1 VRESS
6 LDRLERIVVVGAS
19 LAGLR
24 SVEMLRSEGFEGSI
38 TLVGAEERLPY
49 DRPPLSKKVLSGEWE
64 PERIALRKPDE
75 FASIDVDLRLGRRAE
90 RLDVPGRSVE
100 LSDGDRVPYDGLV
113 IATGAEARRLRGQ
126 PDLPGVFMLR
136 TLDDSLALRAALLS
150 GSPRVVVVG
159 AGFIGSE
166 VAATARGLG
175 CDVTILEMLDV
186 PLLRALGAAMGAACG
201 ELHRDH
207 GVSLRL
213 GVGVEA
219 IEGDGRVERVRLTDG
234 STVAADVV
242 VVGVGV
248 APATGWLADSGL
260 EVRDGVVCD
269 AYLAAGPP
277 GVYAAGDVTR
287 WPNALFGEEM
297 RVEHWTN
304 AAEQGAHAARNL
316 LAKAGHGGGTVTPY
330 APVPFF
336 WSDQY
341 GTRIQFLGRAG
352 ADDEVRIVHG
362 SVEDRAFVTLFG
374 RHGRLRGVL
383 GLAMPRLVMGYQ
395 RLLESGTTWDEAIHH
410 AAAIA

>member
-1 VRESS
+1 
-6 LDRLERIVVVGAS
+6 LERIVVVGAS

-24 SVEMLRSEGFEGSI
+24 AVEMLRSEGFEGSI
-38 TLVGAEERLPY
+38 TLVGAEEGLPY

-64 PERIALRKPDE
+64 PERIALRKPAE

-90 RLDVPGRSVE
+90 RLDVAARVIE
-100 LSDGDRVPYDGLV
+100 LSDGERLPYDGAV
-113 IATGAEARRLRGQ
+113 IATGSEVRRLPGQ

-136 TLDDSLALRAALLS
+136 TLADSLALRAALLS
-150 GSPRVVVVG
+150 GSPKVVVVG

-175 CDVTILEMLDV
+175 RDVTILEMLDV
-186 PLLRALGAAMGAACG
+186 PLLRALGPAMGAACA

-234 STVAADVV
+234 SSVAADIVV
-242 VVGVGV
+242 IGVGV
-248 APATGWLADSGL
+248 APATAWLSDSGL
-260 EVRDGVVCD
+260 ELRDGVVCD

-287 WPNALFGEEM
+287 WPNGLFGEEM

-316 LAKAGHGGGTVTPY
+316 LAEAGQGGKTITAY

-352 ADDEVRIVHG
+352 PDDEVRVVHG
-362 SVEDRAFVTLFG
+362 SVEGRAFVALFG
-374 RHGRLRGVL
+374 RHGRLGGVL
-383 GLAMPRLVMGYQ
+383 GLAMPRVVMGYQ
-395 RLLESGTTWDEAIHH
+395 RLLAGGATWDDALHH
-410 AAAIA
+410 AAASP